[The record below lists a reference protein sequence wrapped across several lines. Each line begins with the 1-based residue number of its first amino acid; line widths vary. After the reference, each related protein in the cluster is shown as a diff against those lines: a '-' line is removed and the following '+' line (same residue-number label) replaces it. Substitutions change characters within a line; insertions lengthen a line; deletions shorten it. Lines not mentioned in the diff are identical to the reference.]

1 MTADGPAL
9 VWFRRD
15 LRLADNPALVAAM
28 RSGRPVLAV
37 FVLDEESPGGRPP
50 GGASRWWLHHSLE
63 GLAAALKERDVPLV
77 LRRGPA
83 EREIRALAAETGAG
97 AVFWN
102 RRYEPWSSAVERR
115 LEEALAAD
123 AIEVGTGNA
132 LLAFEPW
139 EIAQKS
145 GGPYKVFTPY
155 WRAWSDRGAPPVPL
169 PAAERIEGFAGRVRG
184 DRLEDWAL
192 LPQRPDW
199 AGGLRETWR
208 PGEDA
213 ALDAAEAFLDGPVL
227 AYQQGRD
234 RPAEPGTSRLS
245 PHLHWGGISP
255 RQLWHAARSRC
266 RDDETRWG
274 RMLPFIRQLAW
285 RDFAYHSL
293 WHFPRMTERP
303 MRPEFERFPWRDD
316 EAGFRA
322 WSHGRTGYPMVDAG
336 MRELWHTGWM
346 HNRLRMITASFLVKD
361 LLIPW
366 QRGEAWFW
374 DTLCDADA
382 ANNAMGWQWVSGCG
396 IDTAPYFRIFN
407 PVTQGERY
415 DPEGLYVR
423 QWVPELA
430 RLPKKWIHN
439 PSAAPPA
446 VLREAGVTLGRD
458 YPEPIVDHARA
469 RARALEAYG
478 EVRG

>member
-1 MTADGPAL
+1 MAASEPAL
-9 VWFRRD
+9 VWFRQD
-15 LRLADNPALVAAM
+15 LRLADNPALVAAA
-28 RSGRPVLAV
+28 RSGRPVLAA
-37 FVLDEESPGGRPP
+37 FVLDDESPGVRPA

-63 GLAAALKERDVPLV
+63 ALAAALQERGVRLV

-83 EREIRALAAETGAG
+83 EREIRAVAAEIGVRE
-97 AVFWN
+97 VFWS
-102 RRYEPWSSAVERR
+102 RRYEPWSIAVERR
-115 LEEALAAD
+115 LEEVLASD
-123 AIEVGTGNA
+123 GIELRTGNA

-139 EIAQKS
+139 EIAQKG

-155 WRAWSDRGAPPVPL
+155 WRAWSERGAPPAPL
-169 PAAERIEGFAGRVRG
+169 PAPGRLEGFAGKVTG
-184 DRLEDWAL
+184 DALADWAL
-192 LPQRPDW
+192 LPHKPDW
-199 AGGLRETWR
+199 AGGLRETWT
-208 PGEDA
+208 PGEA
-213 ALDAAEAFLDGPVL
+213 SALDAAETFLDGPVL
-227 AYQQGRD
+227 GYAQGRD
-234 RPAEPGTSRLS
+234 RPAGPGTSRLS
-245 PHLHWGGISP
+245 PHLHWGEISP
-255 RQLWHAARSRC
+255 RQLWHAARLRC
-266 RDDETRWG
+266 LEDETRWG

-293 WHFPRMTERP
+293 WHFPDLAERP

-322 WSHGRTGYPMVDAG
+322 WSRGRTGYPMVDAG

-366 QRGEAWFW
+366 QRGEAWFR
-374 DTLCDADA
+374 DTLCDADC
-382 ANNAMGWQWVSGCG
+382 ANNAMGWQWVAGCG
-396 IDTAPYFRIFN
+396 IDTAPFFRIFN
-407 PVTQGERY
+407 PVTQGERH
-415 DPEGLYVR
+415 DPEGSYVR

-469 RARALEAYG
+469 RERALEAYG